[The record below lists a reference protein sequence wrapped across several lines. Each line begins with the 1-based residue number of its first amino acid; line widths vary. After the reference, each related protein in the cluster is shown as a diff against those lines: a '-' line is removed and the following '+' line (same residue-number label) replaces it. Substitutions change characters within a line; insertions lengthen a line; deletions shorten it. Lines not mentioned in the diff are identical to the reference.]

1 MKMEYGCLGTTS
13 LNVSRVGLG
22 TVELGLP
29 YEIGL
34 PPPPEDAACIRL
46 LRTAHEAGITYIDT
60 AAAYGRSEELV
71 GKAFAEVADKPI
83 LATKVGLK
91 ASREASPFT
100 GDALRHHLEESVAAS
115 LKALFVERLDLL
127 QIHSVDEACFTDEL
141 LECMSRLQERGL
153 VHYWGASTY
162 GEAAPVQALDHPD
175 LLRSLQ
181 VAYSLLD
188 RRMGE
193 RVLPRCEDLGVGR
206 VLRSVFLKGVLSDRA
221 RHLPDHLDPLR
232 DAALEAEKVAGDL
245 GISLP
250 EMALRFV
257 VFSPCAD
264 ITLFGT
270 ASVDEVTANL
280 QAVEDG
286 PLPSDALAALDS
298 LQITDAEL
306 LNPSTWGF

>member
-1 MKMEYGCLGTTS
+1 MEYVSLGTTS
-13 LNVSRVGLG
+13 LEVSRVGLG

-34 PPPPEDAACIRL
+34 PPPPEDADCIRL
-46 LRTAHEAGITYIDT
+46 LRAAHEAGITYIDT

-71 GKAFAEVADKPI
+71 GKAFAEVVDKPV

-91 ASREASPFT
+91 ASAEATPFT
-100 GDALRHHLEESVAAS
+100 GDALRRHLEESVAAS
-115 LKALFVERLDLL
+115 LKALGVERLDLL

-141 LECMSRLQERGL
+141 MECMSRLQERGL
-153 VHYWGASTY
+153 VLNWGASTY
-162 GEAAPVQALDHPD
+162 GEVAPMQALGHPE
-175 LLRSLQ
+175 LMRTLQ

-193 RVLPRCEDLGVGR
+193 RVLPRCKEMGVGR
-206 VLRSVFLKGVLSDRA
+206 ILRSVFLKGVLSDRA
-221 RHLPDHLDPLR
+221 RHLPAHLDRLR
-232 DAALEAEKVAGDL
+232 DVALKAEKVAGDL

-250 EMALRFV
+250 EMALRFA

-264 ITLFGT
+264 VTLFGT
-270 ASVDEVTANL
+270 AREDEVRANL
-280 QAVEDG
+280 RAVEDG
-286 PLPSDALAALDS
+286 PLPADALAALDG
-298 LQITDAEL
+298 LQVTDPEL